1 MAGLWASV
9 PDESDLAQSLAIED
23 LNGICRV
30 AAANTLI
37 EGQSRIVVL
46 QYPYDQTVKAMRL
59 EHLVRC
65 LEETATEAHALIFRT
80 KVKLVD
86 FAVLLEILRTIAAQG
101 GVASDFTTNFK
112 KKHCRRPAKRIR
124 PPARAATS
132 DHRIKSAMGNDP
144 GVCSAPRTIV
154 NGRYGFSIFGVS
166 SANIDRKRCHSRLTI
181 DPPIAGSKRN
191 CFTVTLGRWQCH
203 DGRPNPCA
211 SVFGRA
217 ATIWRPHGEG
227 RR

>member
-46 QYPYDQTVKAMRL
+46 QYPYDQTVEAMRL

-65 LEETATEAHALIFRT
+65 LEESATEAYALIFRT

-86 FAVLLEILRTIAAQG
+86 FAVLLEILRTIAAQC

-112 KKHCRRPAKRIR
+112 KKHRRGPAKSIR
-124 PPARAATS
+124 PQARAAPP
-132 DHRIKSAMGNDP
+132 DHRYHIEMWNVP
-144 GVCSAPRTIV
+144 GVCSEPRAIH
-154 NGRYGFSIFGVS
+154 
-166 SANIDRKRCHSRLTI
+166 ALH
-181 DPPIAGSKRN
+181 
-191 CFTVTLGRWQCH
+191 
-203 DGRPNPCA
+203 
-211 SVFGRA
+211 
-217 ATIWRPHGEG
+217 
-227 RR
+227 